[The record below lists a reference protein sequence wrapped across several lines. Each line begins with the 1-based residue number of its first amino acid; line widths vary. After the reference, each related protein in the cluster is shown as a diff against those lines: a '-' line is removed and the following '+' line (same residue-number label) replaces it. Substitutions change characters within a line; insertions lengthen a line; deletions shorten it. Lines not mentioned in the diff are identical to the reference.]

1 MQVIETLAEG
11 LKREIK
17 VVIPAKDMEAQM
29 NERLEGVKDR
39 VRINGFRPGKVPFGQ
54 LKKMY
59 GKSVMAELVNEIVRD
74 RPTAILSERG
84 EKSATQPEIS
94 MTEDEAEAEKILAA
108 ESDFEFTIA
117 YEVIPKFE
125 LKDASGIKVTR
136 EVVDIADAEVDEQ
149 VLQIAESAKTYETKK
164 GKAAKGDRVTMD
176 YLGKVDGVAF
186 DGGKDEDAELVIG
199 SNRFIPGFEDQLV
212 GLKAGDEKVIT
223 VTFPADY
230 PAANLAGKEA
240 TFDIKVKDVAA
251 AKDVEINDELASK
264 LGIESAEKLREIVRG
279 QLEGQYV
286 SVARQKLKRQILDQ
300 LDELYDFETPEK
312 LVSAEFENIWRQINT
327 DLAQAGKTFA
337 DEDTTEDAAREEY
350 TKLAKRR
357 VRLGLVLSEIG
368 EKANVQVSDEEM
380 QQSLFQQLRQF
391 PGQEKEIL
399 DYFRNTPGA
408 AASLRA
414 PIFEEKVIDHL
425 LNEIS
430 VSDKKVSKEELMADD
445 EAEEKTATK
454 KAAPKKKAAAKKE
467 AAAEAPAEAA
477 AEEAAEKPAA
487 KKKAAPKKK
496 AADE

>member
-29 NERLEGVKDR
+29 NERLEDVKGK
-39 VRINGFRPGKVPFGQ
+39 VRINGFRPGKVPFAH

-59 GKSVMAELVNEIVRD
+59 GKSIMAELVNEIVRD
-74 RPTAILSERG
+74 RPAGILSERG

-94 MTEDEAEAEKILAA
+94 MTEDEKEADRILAA
-108 ESDFEFTIA
+108 EADFEFSIA

-125 LKDASGIKVTR
+125 LKDASGIKVIR
-136 EVVDIADAEVDEQ
+136 EVVDVDAKEVDEQ
-149 VLQIAESAKTYETKK
+149 VLQIAESAKNYETKK
-164 GKAAKGDRVTMD
+164 GKAADGDRVTMD
-176 YLGKVDGVAF
+176 YLGKVDGVPF

-199 SNRFIPGFEDQLV
+199 SNRFIPGFEAQLV
-212 GLKAGDEKVIT
+212 GVKAGDEKVIT

-230 PAANLAGKEA
+230 QAANLAGKEA

-251 AKDVEINDELASK
+251 AAPIEINDELATK
-264 LGIESAEKLREIVRG
+264 LGLESAEKLREIVRS
-279 QLEGQYV
+279 QIESQYG
-286 SVARQKLKRQILDQ
+286 SVTRQKLKRQILDQ
-300 LDELYDFETPEK
+300 LDELYDFATPEK
-312 LVSAEFENIWRQINT
+312 LVTAEFDSIWRQINT
-327 DLAQAGKTFA
+327 DLAQSGKTFE
-337 DEDTTEDAAREEY
+337 DEDTTEEAAREEY
-350 TKLAKRR
+350 SKLAQRR

-368 EKANVQVSDEEM
+368 DKAGIEVSDEEM
-380 QQSLFQQLRQF
+380 QQSLYAQLRQF

-399 DYFRNTPGA
+399 DYFQKTPGA

-425 LNEIS
+425 LSEIS
-430 VSDKKVSKEELMADD
+430 VTDKSVSKEELMAEDED
-445 EAEEKTATK
+445 EAKSETK

-467 AAAEAPAEAA
+467 AAADETAEA
-477 AEEAAEKPAA
+477 EAKPAA

-496 AADE
+496 AADEGAAE